1 MDIETKGLGAG
12 SYPEPEEIP
21 MKDVTIKLYITCE
34 IEDEFPKNMENDE
47 IISYIKENLNEY
59 CLDNA
64 NPIIDDIE
72 VIR

>member
-21 MKDVTIKLYITCE
+21 TKDVTIKLYITCE
-34 IEDEFPKNMENDE
+34 IEDEFPKDMENDE
-47 IISYIKENLNEY
+47 IISYVKGNLNDY

-64 NPIIDDIE
+64 NPIIEDIE
-72 VIR
+72 VE